1 MSKVQENKY
10 ILHYWP
16 SIPGRGEYVRLAFEA
31 TGVEYKDE
39 STSVPNLQ
47 SHVMSTD
54 KVDVPPHF
62 APPILQ
68 IDSNQEGQK
77 SKALKA
83 QEGQTASASSS
94 KTWYLSQTPAIL
106 AYLGQELNLLG
117 YSKSDDE
124 IEKEIKKAH
133 VNQLV
138 LTILDLS
145 NEIHDVH
152 HPM

>member
-1 MSKVQENKY
+1 
-10 ILHYWP
+10 
-16 SIPGRGEYVRLAFEA
+16 
-31 TGVEYKDE
+31 
-39 STSVPNLQ
+39 
-47 SHVMSTD
+47 MSTD
-54 KVDVPPHF
+54 TVGVPPHF

-68 IDSNQEGQK
+68 MDSSQEVQK
-77 SKALKA
+77 SKALRT
-83 QEGQTASASSS
+83 QEGQTASSSSSS

-124 IEKEIKKAH
+124 VEKEIKKAH